1 MEVSVLRRCSSYRGV
16 RFTEV
21 SIKRELNVS
30 VKKIYTTFYE
40 ISKRKVTLIQELPS
54 LLGPQPVCGRRR
66 GRGSQ
71 ATESSTGILK
81 IKLKLKGFGKR
92 AEVDGKKE
100 RLSGGLF
107 LSLFPSDW
115 PQFLVAR
122 RGLCRGYRPKM
133 KVSLLQHAYARYL
146 SQESRFT
153 NYPLWRPFSKSF
165 QKRRGRRAKAEEK
178 GAFLNLCGKS
188 VHRVLA
194 KTVRA

>member
-1 MEVSVLRRCSSYRGV
+1 MEVSLLRRCSSYRGV

-40 ISKRKVTLIQELPS
+40 IAKRKVALIQEPPS

-81 IKLKLKGFGKR
+81 IKLKLKRFGKR

-115 PQFLVAR
+115 PQLLVAQ

-133 KVSLLQHAYARYL
+133 KVSLLQRAYARYL

-178 GAFLNLCGKS
+178 GAFLNLCGVS